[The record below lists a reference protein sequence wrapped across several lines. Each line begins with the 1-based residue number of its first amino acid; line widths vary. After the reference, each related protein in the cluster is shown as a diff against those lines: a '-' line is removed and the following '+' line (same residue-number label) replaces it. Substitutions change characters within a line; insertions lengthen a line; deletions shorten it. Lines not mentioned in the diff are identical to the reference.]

1 MSSAK
6 LQRAGQEA
14 IKQFT
19 RKPQTTPQIVL
30 DSLLAKNAYIRKRSA
45 KKYKEK
51 VYKDL
56 LDEVKNDRL
65 RQARSN
71 LVKGI
76 TFKTAREQRHE
87 DWELGPLAPKR
98 DVGLDAG
105 NDFAV
110 VSAAFIEPPDMESLR
125 TLRRK
130 QGSHSRKDEKEKR
143 KYEIFDRVVV
153 IKGRETG
160 RIGTVKKIKEA
171 AGLIYVT
178 GINTVCLH
186 HPFTD

>member
-14 IKQFT
+14 IKQFS
-19 RKPQTTPQIVL
+19 RKPPTTPQVIL
-30 DSLLAKNAYIRKRSA
+30 DSLLAKTAYTRKRSA
-45 KKYKEK
+45 KKFKEK
-51 VYKDL
+51 THKDL

-65 RQARSN
+65 RLARSK

-105 NDFAV
+105 NEYAT
-110 VSAAFIEPPDMESLR
+110 VSAAFIEPPDMENLR

-130 QGSHSRKDEKEKR
+130 QGSDAWKDGNR
-143 KYEIFDRVVV
+143 KYEPHDRVVV
-153 IKGRETG
+153 IKGREAG
-160 RIGTVKKIKEA
+160 RIGIVKKVKET
-171 AGLIYVT
+171 AGLIHIT
-178 GINTVCLH
+178 GINTVSLFPSCKLLG
-186 HPFTD
+186 